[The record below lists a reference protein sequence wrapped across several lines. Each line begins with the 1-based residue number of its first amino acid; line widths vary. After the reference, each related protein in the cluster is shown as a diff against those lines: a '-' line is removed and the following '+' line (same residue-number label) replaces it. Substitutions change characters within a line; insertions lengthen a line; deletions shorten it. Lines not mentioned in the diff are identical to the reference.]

1 VQYNGVE
8 KRPSSIQEARIGNPY
23 ENAVIESLFKTL
35 KHQEVNLG
43 EYETFEDIRAGLPYF
58 LEEVYNHP

>member
-1 VQYNGVE
+1 
-8 KRPSSIQEARIGNPY
+8 
-23 ENAVIESLFKTL
+23 
-35 KHQEVNLG
+35 LG